1 MCGNSQPNGGIYLTI
16 FDVAILVAI
25 IIAVIVVALY
35 FLNKWAGKRMATQ
48 QEMVSKHKQTATI
61 YIIDKKKDKITN
73 ANLPKAMASQIPR
86 MGRMMKMPL
95 VKAKI
100 GPQIVTLIADNAVFP
115 ALPVKKNVTVE
126 IAGAYIVSM
135 KGQKTKR
142 QMAERRKARRKGGGV
157 SDEPVTSSWKTRILS
172 LIRR

>member
-1 MCGNSQPNGGIYLTI
+1 M
-16 FDVAILVAI
+16 ILIAI
-25 IIAVIVVALY
+25 IITVIVVALY

-48 QEMVSKHKQTATI
+48 QDMVAKHKQTVTI

-86 MGRMMKMPL
+86 MGRIMKMPL

-100 GPQIVTLIADNAVFP
+100 GSQIMTLIADNNVFP

-135 KGQKTKR
+135 KGQKTKK
-142 QMAERRKARRKGGGV
+142 QMAEQRKARRK
-157 SDEPVTSSWKTRILS
+157 SDGTDATSETVSWKTRILS
-172 LIRR
+172 KIRR

>member
-1 MCGNSQPNGGIYLTI
+1 MQLLDILI
-16 FDVAILVAI
+16 IVAILIAI
-25 IIAVIVVALY
+25 IVLVLY
-35 FLNKWAGKRMATQ
+35 FLNKWAGRRMANQ
-48 QEMVSKHKQTATI
+48 QEMIEQHKQTATI

-86 MGRMMKMPL
+86 MGRLMKMPL

-100 GPQIVTLIADNAVFP
+100 GPQIVTLICDNAVFP

-135 KGQKTKR
+135 KGMKTK
-142 QMAERRKARRKGGGV
+142 QQLAEQRKARRK
-157 SDEPVTSSWKTRILS
+157 SSNEEPAAKWHEKILDKFK
-172 LIRR
+172 R

>member
-1 MCGNSQPNGGIYLTI
+1 
-16 FDVAILVAI
+16 
-25 IIAVIVVALY
+25 
-35 FLNKWAGKRMATQ
+35 MANQ
-48 QEMVSKHKQTATI
+48 QEMVAKHKQTATI

-86 MGRMMKMPL
+86 MGRIMKMPL

-100 GPQIVTLIADNAVFP
+100 GPQIMTLIADNAVFP

-135 KGQKTKR
+135 KGQKTKK
-142 QMAERRKARRKGGGV
+142 QMAEQRKARRK
-157 SDEPVTSSWKTRILS
+157 TSGTDTAEAAPSWKTRILS